1 MITLAKEKSNVE
13 RDVEVEVDI
22 TQRKMIGKSLGD
34 KIFDVVNYTLITFIC
49 LICLYPM
56 LYVLFASFSNGNK
69 LYTHVGP
76 IWAPLQPMTL
86 EGYQHVLSNP
96 NILTGYYNTLIYVV
110 AGTLF
115 SMLLTVLGAYV
126 LSRTDYKLKKFFT
139 MFVVLTMYLSGGMI
153 PTFIVVR
160 NLGMLDTRLAIIIVG
175 SVSTWN
181 MIVMKTSF
189 SAVPKGLEEAA
200 IIDGANEIQVLTKVI
215 LPTTKATLAVIIL
228 FYAVGIWNSWFNAM
242 IYLQDREL
250 YPLQLFMR
258 EILVEDSAME
268 GTADIQSGIGV
279 NYIKPLLKYCTIIVS
294 TVPILCVYPFVQR
307 YFVKGVMMGS
317 LKE

>member
-1 MITLAKEKSNVE
+1 MAKKEMQLE
-13 RDVEVEVDI
+13 RDVEVDIDI
-22 TQRKMIGKSLGD
+22 TQRKRIGRSLGE
-34 KIFDVVNYTLITFIC
+34 KIFDGANYIVVTLIC

-56 LYVLFASFSNGNK
+56 LYVLFASISNGNA

-86 EGYQHVLSNP
+86 DGYVKVLANP
-96 NILTGYYNTLIYVV
+96 DIVSGYINTIIYVV
-110 AGTLF
+110 FGTLF
-115 SMLLTVLGAYV
+115 AMALTILGAYV
-126 LSRTDYKLKKFFT
+126 LSRKGYKLKKFFT

-181 MIVMKTSF
+181 MIVMKTAF
-189 SAVPKGLEEAA
+189 SAVPQGLEEAA
-200 IIDGANEIQVLTKVI
+200 IIDGANELQVLTRVI
-215 LPTTKATLAVIIL
+215 LPTTKATLAVIVL
-228 FYAVGIWNSWFNAM
+228 FYSVGIWNSWFNSM
-242 IYLQDREL
+242 IYLQHREL
-250 YPLQLFMR
+250 YPLQLFLR
-258 EILVEDSAME
+258 EILVEDSALE
-268 GTADIQSGIGV
+268 GSMDIQSGVGV

-294 TVPILCVYPFVQR
+294 TVPILCVYPFVQK

>member
-1 MITLAKEKSNVE
+1 MAKEKLVME
-13 RDVEVEVDI
+13 RDVEVDVDI
-22 TQRKMIGKSLGD
+22 TQRKMIGKSLGE
-34 KIFDVVNYTLITFIC
+34 KIFDVVNYTLITLIC

-56 LYVLFASFSNGNK
+56 LYVLFASISDGNK

-76 IWAPLQPMTL
+76 IWKPLTPITL
-86 EGYQHVLSNP
+86 DGYVKVLANSD
-96 NILTGYYNTLIYVV
+96 ILTGYVNTIIYVV
-110 AGTLF
+110 AGTVF
-115 SMLLTVLGAYV
+115 SMVLTVLGAYV
-126 LSRTDYKLKKFFT
+126 LSRKGYKLKKFFT
-139 MFVVLTMYLSGGMI
+139 MFVVITMYISGGMI

-160 NLGMLDTRLAIIIVG
+160 NLGMLDTYWAIIIVG

-189 SAVPKGLEEAA
+189 SAVPQGLEEAA
-200 IIDGANEIQVLTKVI
+200 IIDGANELQVLTRVI
-215 LPTTKATLAVIIL
+215 LPTTKATLAVIVL
-228 FYAVGIWNSWFNAM
+228 FYSVGIWNSWFNAM
-242 IYLQDREL
+242 IYLQRREL
-250 YPLQLFMR
+250 YPLQLFLR
-258 EILVEDSAME
+258 EILVQDASME
-268 GTADIQSGIGV
+268 GAADIKSGVGV

>member
-1 MITLAKEKSNVE
+1 MAKDKSNVE

-22 TQRKMIGKSLGD
+22 TQRKMIGKSMGE
-34 KIFDVVNYTLITFIC
+34 KIFDVVNYALITLIC

-56 LYVLFASFSNGNK
+56 LYVLFASLSNGNK

-86 EGYQHVLSNP
+86 EGYRHVLSNP
-96 NILTGYYNTLIYVV
+96 DILTGYFNTLIYVV

-215 LPTTKATLAVIIL
+215 LPTTKATLAVIVL

-242 IYLQDREL
+242 IYLQDRKL

-268 GTADIQSGIGV
+268 GAADIQSGIGV